1 MESAVSRAGAEPGAV
16 QHTYE
21 ETEVIKAS
29 GIRRAQAA
37 AMAATLALGG
47 AAAAQA
53 AGQGPGFD
61 DPNNWPQFHRSYNAW
76 RYSPLDQINKGNV
89 KKLHVAWIHQPG
101 NITHGLQATPIVID
115 GVMYTIAADN
125 NVFALDAATGKTLW
139 RWTAKLDP
147 TVKEVFYGSAS
158 RGVTVGRGKVY
169 VGTLDGRFV
178 ALDQKTGKELWSTQL
193 TNLKAEYGALFSSP
207 PQLAGGILFGG
218 TTGGD
223 QPIIGKIFAVNADT
237 GERAWTFEIPR
248 DDAKSWPGESRK
260 KGGGSAWLPGT
271 YDPSTDTI
279 YIGTSNAAPDFNRDE
294 RMGDN
299 LYTATLL
306 ALEPKSGKVK
316 WHRQEVPNDTW
327 DFDAAYESLLVPDG
341 SGKTALV
348 HLNKNGFVYVMD
360 KDNGSIRNVWQYT
373 ENMNWAK
380 GVDPKTGVP
389 IDPVYPETD
398 KQKLHC
404 PNLLGARSW
413 NPGAYNPTTKLWYS
427 HGMEV
432 CNTVTSAKQGPV
444 AGIGGLSLGLSEI
457 TLTNPPGKKADGWLG
472 AFDPLTGKQAWKVRF
487 EMPPLSAALATG
499 GGLVFTGD
507 MVGNLY
513 AFDADNGKELWKFNA
528 GSGARGGPVSYAVNG
543 KQYIVIPTG
552 LGSHAPGFLTGAFPQ
567 IRSLPGGAA
576 LIAFTVD

>member
-1 MESAVSRAGAEPGAV
+1 MTIRSTHRRAVAALVAAGLLAIS
-16 QHTYE
+16 T
-21 ETEVIKAS
+21 
-29 GIRRAQAA
+29 AQAA
-37 AMAATLALGG
+37 S
-47 AAAAQA
+47 
-53 AGQGPGFD
+53 GPGYD
-61 DPNNWPQFHRSYNAW
+61 DPNNWPQYHRSYNAW
-76 RYSPLDQINKGNV
+76 RFSPLDQIHKGNV
-89 KKLHVAWIHQPG
+89 GKLRVAWIHQPG
-101 NITHGLQATPIVID
+101 TITHGLQATPIVVD
-115 GVMYTIAADN
+115 GVMYSIAADN
-125 NVFALDAATGKTLW
+125 NVFALDAASGKVLW

-147 TVKEVFYGSAS
+147 LVKEVFYGSAS
-158 RGVTVGRGKVY
+158 RGVTVGRGKVF

-178 ALDQKTGKELWSTQL
+178 ALDQKTGKQLWATQL
-193 TNLKAEYGALFSSP
+193 THLKQEYGALFSSP
-207 PQLAGGILFGG
+207 PQLAGNILFGG

-223 QPIIGKIFAVNADT
+223 QPIVGKIFAVNADT

-248 DDAKSWPGESRK
+248 DDPRSWPGDSRT

-279 YIGTSNAAPDFNRDE
+279 YIGTSNAAPDFNRDD

-306 ALEPKSGKVK
+306 ALDPKSGKVK

-327 DFDAAYESLLVPDG
+327 DFDSAYEALLVPNAQG
-341 SGKTALV
+341 RTSLV

-360 KDNGSIRNVWQYT
+360 KDDGAIQNVWQYT

-380 GVDPKTGVP
+380 GVDRKTGLP
-389 IDPVYPETD
+389 IDPVFPETD

-413 NPGAYNPTTKLWYS
+413 NHGAYNPATKLWYS

-432 CNTVTSAKQGPV
+432 CNTVTSARQGPV
-444 AGIGGLSLGLSEI
+444 AGIGQLSLGLSEI
-457 TLTNPPGKKADGWLG
+457 TLTDPPGKKADGWLG
-472 AFDPLTGKQAWKVRF
+472 AFDPLTGKPAWKVRF
-487 EMPPLSAALATG
+487 ELPPLSAVLATA

-507 MVGNLY
+507 MAGHLY
-513 AFDADNGKELWKFNA
+513 AFDADNGRELWKFNA

-543 KQYIVIPTG
+543 RQYIAIPTG

-567 IRSLPGGAA
+567 IRHLPGGAA
-576 LIAFTVD
+576 LMVFTVD